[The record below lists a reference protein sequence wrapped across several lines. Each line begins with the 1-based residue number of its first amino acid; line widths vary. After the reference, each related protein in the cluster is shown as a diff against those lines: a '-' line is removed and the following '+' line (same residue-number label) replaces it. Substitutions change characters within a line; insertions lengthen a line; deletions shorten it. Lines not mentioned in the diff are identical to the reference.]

1 MEDRNGS
8 IAARLK
14 KALLLYI
21 YTDSQKHESTLLHTY
36 VLNEFSTADH
46 LCTVQQ
52 KLFEKT
58 LIELGS
64 SHLYASFGTFYVQIG
79 QLF

>member
-21 YTDSQKHESTLLHTY
+21 YTDSQKHESTLLHMY

-52 KLFEKT
+52 NIRGFCLTVYKLCFV
-58 LIELGS
+58 LRELVIVTRS
-64 SHLYASFGTFYVQIG
+64 KY
-79 QLF
+79 